1 MTVIKRD
8 FVPENTK
15 SYYYTRPL
23 SSGKAYFL
31 EDANGKIFYAS
42 KNYIDE
48 HLKVDLSKIPD
59 FTISLISMRSYE
71 NSRNRSCSKNK
82 THINY
87 DKSYA
92 IAYITLREE
101 KLIEYKNISYEPLK
115 NYYDKYMRDRDLAD
129 EDIKRIINIEQS

>member
-48 HLKVDLSKIPD
+48 HLKVDYQ
-59 FTISLISMRSYE
+59 RY
-71 NSRNRSCSKNK
+71 R
-82 THINY
+82 
-87 DKSYA
+87 
-92 IAYITLREE
+92 TLQF
-101 KLIEYKNISYEPLK
+101 L
-115 NYYDKYMRDRDLAD
+115 
-129 EDIKRIINIEQS
+129 